1 MESALYGIHALVV
14 SVSEMSQLV
23 REYPT
28 RPLPCMRYK
37 LIQLFWA
44 FNQSWKKKILN
55 CCLIYILALE
65 ANHTGLLCNHYD
77 STGYLQSAC
86 RVKRCPTLFSSN

>member
-28 RPLPCMRYK
+28 RPLPS
-37 LIQLFWA
+37 L
-44 FNQSWKKKILN
+44 
-55 CCLIYILALE
+55 
-65 ANHTGLLCNHYD
+65 HD
-77 STGYLQSAC
+77 
-86 RVKRCPTLFSSN
+86 V